1 MTHRIAP
8 AALAAAL
15 FASRLCAAV
24 PAAAQGPAPLPLQSP
39 SERMIDQSNRDLQ
52 LQRRI
57 GEIERQRAFEEGQ
70 FRQRLD
76 RLEMFPRL
84 TTPPAPPAPDY
95 GAPNLGTP
103 GMGRQ

>member
-1 MTHRIAP
+1 MTHRLAP
-8 AALAAAL
+8 AALAAAFL
-15 FASRLCAAV
+15 AV
-24 PAAAQGPAPLPLQSP
+24 GSPVAAQGPAPLPLQSP
-39 SERMIDQSNRDLQ
+39 SERMIERSNRDLQ

-84 TTPPAPPAPDY
+84 APPPLPEP
-95 GAPNLGTP
+95 GA
-103 GMGRQ
+103 R